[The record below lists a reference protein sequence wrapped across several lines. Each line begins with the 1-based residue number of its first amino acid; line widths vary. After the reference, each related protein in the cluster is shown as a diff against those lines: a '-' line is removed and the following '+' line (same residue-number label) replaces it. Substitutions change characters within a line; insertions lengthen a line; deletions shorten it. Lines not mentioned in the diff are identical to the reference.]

1 MDGYRIY
8 SVNALTCTVFSNG
21 SSFRFLNYM
30 WDLKNIFLQIYLQLD
45 IEQSDI
51 TIKCTG
57 CKKKKTV
64 KIYKI
69 TIQSALADS
78 RRLKIRRAG
87 GNIYLH

>member
-21 SSFRFLNYM
+21 SAFRFLNYT

-45 IEQSDI
+45 IEQSDL

-57 CKKKKTV
+57 CKKKNSENLQNHHSICISRFKKTE
-64 KIYKI
+64 
-69 TIQSALADS
+69 D
-78 RRLKIRRAG
+78 
-87 GNIYLH
+87 